1 MDNDFLNQEGTVV
14 KVAEL
19 NREMRKSFI
28 DYSMSVIVSR
38 ALPDVRDGLK
48 PVHRRIIYTMHEDGL
63 TPDKPFR
70 KCATTVGDVLG
81 RYHPHGDASVY
92 DALVRLAQPF
102 SMRYRLVDGH
112 GNFGSIDGDPPA
124 AYRYTESRMSR
135 LAQCMVTDIGKETV
149 DFDSNFD
156 DTRKE
161 PKVLPSRYP
170 NLLVNGSSGI
180 AVGMATNI
188 PPHNL
193 GEVCDA
199 IDALVDDPDISL
211 DGLMNYIKGPD
222 FPTGGVIMGRS
233 GIRSAY
239 ATGRG
244 KITLRA
250 KADIEE
256 DAKGR
261 NAIVITEIPYMVNKT
276 RIIQGIADLVKN
288 KRIEGISFI
297 RDESDRE
304 GMRIVFE
311 LKRDAN
317 PQLVLN
323 QLYHYSLLQDTVGV
337 IMLALVDGQPKVL
350 TLKEM
355 LQKYIDFQGE
365 IITRRTEYDLKKAA
379 DRAHILEGLKRAID
393 IVDEIIATIRSC
405 KGGLTEAKAAIM
417 ERFGFDDPQA
427 SAIVAYRLGQ
437 LAGLEILKIEEELAD
452 LEARIA
458 EYNELLSDYSKI
470 MEVFKKELAEIRA
483 KFSDPRRTEIR
494 AVEGDVDIEDLIP
507 EEDCVVTLT
516 HYGYV
521 KRQASADY
529 RIQKRGGRG
538 ISGMKQR
545 DEDFVEE
552 MFIASSHDKLLFFT
566 NKGRMFSL
574 KCYEIPEGG
583 RGARGTNI
591 VNLLALAPE
600 EKVTSMM
607 KTLDFD
613 DQHFLVM
620 VTKNGLIKRTQL
632 DAYKNIRK
640 SGLIA
645 LGLNEGDE
653 LAWVRLTDGKEDLVI
668 ATRNGMA
675 IRFPEES
682 VRPMSRT
689 AMGVKAISLKPD
701 DEVIGMVAA
710 HEDACIMTVTDKGQ
724 GRRTPVSD
732 YPVQGRNGLGKINY
746 KVSDL
751 KGYVCGIKAVRDD
764 EDLIMISNDGII
776 IRIAVAD
783 VNIMSRY
790 ATGVRVMRL
799 SEHDRLAA
807 FATAEHAP
815 EETEAVEADPADLS
829 DEAEEFDVTAEEM
842 ADKVS
847 PEATVSEDDQNL

>member
-261 NAIVITEIPYMVNKT
+261 NAIVVTEIPYMVNKT

-405 KGGLTEAKAAIM
+405 KGGQTEAKAAIM

-437 LAGLEILKIEEELAD
+437 LAGLEILKIEEELAE
-452 LEARIA
+452 LEAKIA

-710 HEDACIMTVTDKGQ
+710 REDACIMTVTDKGQ

-751 KGYVCGIKAVRDD
+751 KGHVCGIKAVRDD

-799 SEHDRLAA
+799 SENDRLVA

-815 EETEAVEADPADLS
+815 EETEPVEADPS
-829 DEAEEFDVTAEEM
+829 DETEEVDVTAEEM
-842 ADKVS
+842 ADEVS

>member
-1 MDNDFLNQEGTVV
+1 
-14 KVAEL
+14 
-19 NREMRKSFI
+19 
-28 DYSMSVIVSR
+28 
-38 ALPDVRDGLK
+38 
-48 PVHRRIIYTMHEDGL
+48 
-63 TPDKPFR
+63 
-70 KCATTVGDVLG
+70 
-81 RYHPHGDASVY
+81 
-92 DALVRLAQPF
+92 
-102 SMRYRLVDGH
+102 MRYKLAGGH
-112 GNFGSIDGDPPA
+112 GKFGSIDGDPPA
-124 AYRYTESRMSR
+124 AYRYTEARMSKM
-135 LAQCMVTDIGKETV
+135 AQYMVTDIGKDTI

-199 IDALVDDPDISL
+199 IDAVIDNPDIGL
-211 DGLMNYIKGPD
+211 DELMNYIKGPD
-222 FPTGGVIMGRS
+222 FPTGGIIMGRS

-244 KITLRA
+244 KLTLRA

-261 NAIVITEIPYMVNKT
+261 QSIVVTEIPYMVNKS

-288 KRIEGISFI
+288 KRIDGISYI
-297 RDESDRE
+297 RDESDRD

-311 LKRDAN
+311 LKRDAT

-323 QLYHYSLLQDTVGV
+323 QLYHYSLLQETVGV
-337 IMLALVDGQPKVL
+337 IMIALVDGQPRVL

-365 IITRRTEYDLKKAA
+365 VITRRTQYDLKKAA
-379 DRAHILEGLKRAID
+379 DRAHILEGLRRAID
-393 IVDEIIATIRSC
+393 IVDEIIATIRAC
-405 KGGLTEAKAAIM
+405 KGGIPEAKAAIM
-417 ERFGFDDPQA
+417 EKFGFDDPQA
-427 SAIVAYRLGQ
+427 SAIVAYRIGQ
-437 LAGLEILKIEEELAD
+437 LAGLEILKIEEELGE
-452 LEARIA
+452 LEKQIE
-458 EYNELLSDYSKI
+458 EYTELLSDYSKI
-470 MEVFKKELAEIRA
+470 MEVFKKELGEIRD
-483 KFSDPRRTEIR
+483 KFRDDRRTEIR

-507 EEDCVVTLT
+507 EEDCVITLT
-516 HYGYV
+516 HFGYV
-521 KRQASADY
+521 KRQASSAY

-552 MFIASSHDKLLFFT
+552 MFVTSSHDQMLFFT
-566 NKGRMFSL
+566 NQGRMFSL
-574 KCYEIPEGG
+574 KCYEIPEGN
-583 RGARGTNI
+583 RTARGTNM

-607 KTLDFD
+607 RVGDFD
-613 DQHFLVM
+613 EEHYLVM
-620 VTKNGLIKRTQL
+620 VTKNGLIKRTRL

-653 LAWVRLTDGKEDLVI
+653 LAWVRLTDGKDELVI

-675 IRFPEES
+675 IRFSEND

-689 AMGVKAISLKPD
+689 AMGVKAISLKPGD
-701 DEVIGMVAA
+701 NVVGMVAA
-710 HEDACIMTVTDKGQ
+710 REDACILTVTDKGQ

-732 YPVQGRNGLGKINY
+732 YPVQGRNGMGKINY
-746 KVSDL
+746 KVNDT
-751 KGYVCGIKAVRDD
+751 KGYVCGIKVVRDD
-764 EDLIMISNDGII
+764 EDLILISNDGII
-776 IRIAVAD
+776 IRIAASD
-783 VNIMSRY
+783 VNVMSRY

-799 SEHDRLAA
+799 ADNDRVVA
-807 FATAEHAP
+807 FAAVEHLDESEKTDDEMDDETMADSMDGQTF
-815 EETEAVEADPADLS
+815 ETEENDLLE
-829 DEAEEFDVTAEEM
+829 DETAGDGLEESEE
-842 ADKVS
+842 
-847 PEATVSEDDQNL
+847 